1 MRRIKEDITIF
12 ALSGFCYCLLEIL
25 WRRYTHWTMLITGGL
40 CFLTL
45 FRIYSKAKN
54 MKMWEKCAIGALVI
68 TVIEFIS
75 GCIVNLWLRMD
86 VWDYSSIPGNVLGQ
100 ICLLY
105 SFLWGMLS
113 IPISYVSAK
122 IKRRYM

>member
-1 MRRIKEDITIF
+1 
-12 ALSGFCYCLLEIL
+12 
-25 WRRYTHWTMLITGGL
+25 
-40 CFLTL
+40 
-45 FRIYSKAKN
+45 
-54 MKMWEKCAIGALVI
+54 MWEKCAIGALVI